1 MLQLLI
7 LLHRQVVDQLM
18 LLLDQVLEV
27 QVVVLMEHH
36 FLVVQQVI
44 HLQQHLPKDNLGE
57 ITQFQELGLVVVVEP
72 VERDQIFLLFLQRDL
87 EGQVLIRLLIQVQ
100 VTEHLDQFQQ

>member
-18 LLLDQVLEV
+18 LLVDQVLEV
-27 QVVVLMEHH
+27 QEVVLMEHH
-36 FLVVQQVI
+36 ILVVQQVI
-44 HLQQHLPKDNLGE
+44 LLQQYLPKDNLVE
-57 ITQFQELGLVVVVEP
+57 ITQLQELGLLVVVEP

-87 EGQVLIRLLIQVQ
+87 EV
-100 VTEHLDQFQQ
+100 